1 MFKRISD
8 GVIEKNSDPILGMT
22 AHIMPHRYDAMV
34 NFLLVARCEELDA
47 YIKKVR
53 EEKGIRLS
61 YMDVLIAGIVRM
73 YAEKPMLNRF
83 VMNGRVFRRD
93 AIYISF
99 AVKKELSEDAPET
112 TLKMRFTGEED
123 IWTIKKMLDEKIH
136 ENKGASAEND
146 TDGMAKALTKIPNG
160 VLKFAVNFLK
170 WMDRHNML
178 PRKIIEVSPF
188 HTSCFLTNM
197 KSIST
202 DYVYHHLYD
211 FGTTSLFVG
220 LGKEHM
226 EPVVNEETGELEVGK
241 VLRIGL
247 VIDERICDGFYYAKS
262 IKTIRRIIHNPA
274 VLETPYIIPEKDK
287 VYSPKQIRQMKKAKK
302 QEEKALKKAEKAKKQ

>member
-1 MFKRISD
+1 MFKKRSD
-8 GVIEKNSDPILGMT
+8 GVFEKAADPILGMT

-47 YIKKVR
+47 YIKKVQ
-53 EEKGIRLS
+53 EERGIHLS
-61 YMDVLIAGIVRM
+61 YMEVLIAAIVRM

-99 AVKKELSEDAPET
+99 AVKKQLTEKADET
-112 TLKMRFTGEED
+112 TVKMRFTGEED
-123 IWTIKKMLDEKIH
+123 IWTIKKMIDEKIL
-136 ENKGASAEND
+136 ENKGTSANND
-146 TDGMAKALTKIPNG
+146 TDDMAKILTKIPNG
-160 VLKFAVNFLK
+160 ILKFAVNFLK

-178 PRKIIEVSPF
+178 PKKIIELSPF

-211 FGTTSLFVG
+211 FGTTGMFVG
-220 LGKEHM
+220 LGKEHL
-226 EPVVNEETGELEVGK
+226 EPVVNEETRTLEVGK
-241 VLRIGL
+241 VLRLGL

-262 IKTIRRIIHNPA
+262 IKTVRRILHNPS
-274 VLETPYIIPEKDK
+274 VLETPYKIPESDK
-287 VYSPKQIRQMKKAKK
+287 VYSPKEIRRQKR
-302 QEEKALKKAEKAKKQ
+302 EKKKAEKMQKKSNKKTK